1 MRLDNL
7 PDITFAAADPAEM
20 ELNILSTVEG
30 YLKRKLERAD
40 PLRLFLLGVEA
51 IIIQQRLLID
61 KSAKM
66 NLLAF
71 AVGGYLDHI
80 GALVGVERLPA
91 TAATTTLRLS
101 LSAIRET
108 ATIIPAGTRATPDG
122 AVYFALDADA
132 VINAGELSTDA
143 AATCTEVG
151 ETGNGFI
158 AGEINRIVDPVPFF
172 SAVVNITK
180 SEGGADIEEDE
191 NFRERIQE
199 APEKFSSAGPEGAY
213 QYYAKSASALISD
226 VAVDSPEPGDVVVYP
241 LLAGGV
247 LPEEEM
253 LSLVKET
260 LSADDVR
267 PLTDRVTV
275 EAPTAVSYNVDCTYF
290 ISRTKATNAAAISA
304 AAEAAVSEYIAWQKE
319 KLGRD
324 INPTELYYRMRAA
337 GVKRVEIR
345 TPVFRATAKNE
356 VALADTVNVVFGGL
370 EDD

>member
-1 MRLDNL
+1 
-7 PDITFAAADPAEM
+7 M

-71 AVGGYLDHI
+71 AENGYLDHI

-101 LSAIRET
+101 LSAPRET

-122 AVYFALDADA
+122 AVYFALDTDA

-151 ETGNGFI
+151 EIGNGFI

-180 SEGGADIEEDE
+180 SEGGADIEGDE
-191 NFRERIQE
+191 NKNLE
-199 APEKFSSAGPEGAY
+199 A
-213 QYYAKSASALISD
+213 YAKTGSKEYQKMVNEIARRLGLTSVKFATIEDLIESI
-226 VAVDSPEPGDVVVYP
+226 G
-241 LLAGGV
+241 
-247 LPEEEM
+247 LP
-253 LSLVKET
+253 K
-260 LSADDVR
+260 
-267 PLTDRVTV
+267 DRVCTHCFDGS
-275 EAPTAVSYNVDCTYF
+275 SYCHEHDND
-290 ISRTKATNAAAISA
+290 
-304 AAEAAVSEYIAWQKE
+304 
-319 KLGRD
+319 
-324 INPTELYYRMRAA
+324 
-337 GVKRVEIR
+337 
-345 TPVFRATAKNE
+345 
-356 VALADTVNVVFGGL
+356 
-370 EDD
+370 